1 MINRELGIS
10 PDWDDVG
17 TVYDRMQ
24 ALGLLRLRCDPGGIA
39 GHIMSLAVFARAARY
54 QQKDFNLSEFIE
66 EYCECKN
73 IDSEELMERIE
84 EFREELGLWTQNP
97 LVMLEVLSAL

>member
-1 MINRELGIS
+1 MDRELGVK

-54 QQKDFNLSEFIE
+54 QQQEFQLTEFIE
-66 EYCECKN
+66 EYCDCKK
-73 IDSEELMERIE
+73 IDSHELMERIR
-84 EFREELGLWTQNP
+84 EFREDLGMWEQDP
-97 LVMLEVLSAL
+97 IVMLELLSAL